1 MLDTKNVCKHTFDD
15 FQKYHIK
22 QLSDQI
28 PEGRKLALAEEIL
41 ARANLTGCENEHV
54 LQLALAHL
62 NGEKP
67 KRRPRV
73 KSSKVQKEI
82 I

>member
-41 ARANLTGCENEHV
+41 ARANLSGCENMRA
-54 LQLALAHL
+54 LQLAVAHL

-67 KRRPRV
+67 KR
-73 KSSKVQKEI
+73 KSRAKSKVQEGQI
-82 I
+82 